1 MPKHFYRAFLI
12 LHYLI
17 KKINIKLKT
26 RHIVSEETSRGSS
39 VYPCNKGEGFMVQTA
54 QSKQPTE
61 KTNADYTEL
70 LSKLQDFP
78 TLPVVAMRINELIND
93 PNSSSSDIAEVLKKD
108 QVITAKVLRL
118 VNSSY
123 YAIPGGVTDCQ
134 RALAFLGFNTLAQL
148 VLSLSIFSVFSNI
161 DGEDF
166 SMLSFWK
173 HALSTAVCSE
183 ILAKRLKYKKP
194 EEAFTCGL
202 LHDIGKLVL
211 NEIDPARFKS
221 IIQETKARSCTFT
234 EVEKERDLPGHTY
247 LGEVIAT
254 KWGLPQVIRLAIR
267 YHHQDVSQLDSV
279 LSSAKPVIQ
288 MVRLANTICVKNQI
302 GKSGDCSPGIITP
315 EMLAPLKLSE
325 KDIPGIEEQ
334 LAKDMERAGALLNAY
349 R

>member
-1 MPKHFYRAFLI
+1 MPKNAAAPVAPLA
-12 LHYLI
+12 
-17 KKINIKLKT
+17 T
-26 RHIVSEETSRGSS
+26 
-39 VYPCNKGEGFMVQTA
+39 
-54 QSKQPTE
+54 
-61 KTNADYTEL
+61 KTNADYTEML
-70 LSKLQDFP
+70 AKLQDFP
-78 TLPVVAMRINELIND
+78 TLPVVAMRVNELIND
-93 PNSSSSDIAEVLKKD
+93 PNSSSSEIAEVLKKD
-108 QVITAKVLRL
+108 QVLTAKVLRL

-148 VLSLSIFSVFSNI
+148 VLSLSVFSLFDNI
-161 DGEDF
+161 EGEDF

-173 HALSTAVCSE
+173 HALGTAVCSE
-183 ILAKRLKYKKP
+183 LLAKKLKYAKP

-211 NEIDPARFKS
+211 NQIDPKRLQA
-221 IIQETKARSCTFT
+221 IIQATKQRQCSFT
-234 EVEKERDLPGHTY
+234 EVEKEWELPGHTY

-267 YHHQDVSQLDSV
+267 YHHQDVSQMSSI

-302 GKSGDCSPGIITP
+302 GKSGDCSKGLVTP
-315 EMLAPLKLSE
+315 DMLAPLKLTE
-325 KDIPGIEEQ
+325 EDLPKIEEQ
-334 LAKDMERAGALLNAY
+334 FQKDMERAGALLNAY